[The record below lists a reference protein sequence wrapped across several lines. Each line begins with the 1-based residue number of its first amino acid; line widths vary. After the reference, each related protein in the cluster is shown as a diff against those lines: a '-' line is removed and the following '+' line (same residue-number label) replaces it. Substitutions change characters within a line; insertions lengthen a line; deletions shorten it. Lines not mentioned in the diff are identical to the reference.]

1 MPRCDI
7 CHKTAPYVNELLDCY
22 KTDKI
27 EDVCPDCDR
36 IINVQLRK
44 IKSVTTRMTINLF
57 KSYMTNLIKRG
68 AEKVHD
74 IRGEK

>member
-1 MPRCDI
+1 MHRCDI

-27 EDVCPDCDR
+27 EDVCPDCDG

-57 KSYMTNLIKRG
+57 KSYITNLIKRE
-68 AEKVHD
+68 AEKAHG
-74 IRGEK
+74 IGGGE